1 MHQKK
6 APLERGFC
14 IRGDSVVAELKFLD
28 YFKNRPVLCRE
39 EQHGL
44 CGVIESFYP
53 KDKGAGRPTIS
64 VESMLRI
71 HFLQHRFYLSD
82 IAVEE
87 ACN

>member
-1 MHQKK
+1 M
-6 APLERGFC
+6 
-14 IRGDSVVAELKFLD
+14 
-28 YFKNRPVLCRE
+28 
-39 EQHGL
+39 
-44 CGVIESFYP
+44 IESFYP
-53 KDKGAGRPTIS
+53 KDKGAGRPTIG